1 MPPFLSLLVLDER
14 LRSWRFAAAL
24 LLFSLIIAIGSIP
37 GARADIANLASGIIL
52 HSAAYSCVTFL
63 LYTGSAGSAT
73 RRAVKA
79 VLLVM
84 AMGAIDEIVQSFLPY
99 RSGAVGDWLI
109 DASSALLTAGL
120 LRALLPAPATI
131 PARQA

>member
-1 MPPFLSLLVLDER
+1 MPPILSLLVLDER

-24 LLFSLIIAIGSIP
+24 LLFTLIIAIGSIP
-37 GARADIANLASGIIL
+37 GARADIAHLASGIIL
-52 HSAAYSCVTFL
+52 HSVAYACVTFL
-63 LYTGSAGSAT
+63 LYTGSAGSSA

-84 AMGAIDEIVQSFLPY
+84 TMGAIDEIVQSFLPY
-99 RSGAVGDWLI
+99 RTGAVGDWMI

-120 LRALLPAPATI
+120 LWALLPASAAI
-131 PARQA
+131 PAGQA